1 MATHSRFKEV
11 RRFSVKSGGGIS
23 LAANRET
30 QVERKSLNLCEEMMR
45 RRKMTQKWSWSGLLK
60 RDFEEEIT
68 KKVLK
73 WFPMAHMW
81 AFYLTSLKDSQ

>member
-30 QVERKSLNLCEEMMR
+30 QVEKEELE
-45 RRKMTQKWSWSGLLK
+45 S
-60 RDFEEEIT
+60 
-68 KKVLK
+68 V
-73 WFPMAHMW
+73 
-81 AFYLTSLKDSQ
+81 